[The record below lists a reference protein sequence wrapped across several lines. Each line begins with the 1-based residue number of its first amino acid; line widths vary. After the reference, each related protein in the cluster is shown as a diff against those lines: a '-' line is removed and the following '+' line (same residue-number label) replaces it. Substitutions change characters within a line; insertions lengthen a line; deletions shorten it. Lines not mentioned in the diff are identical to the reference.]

1 MADLREKLDKLRT
14 DAADF
19 VLMSRRSS
27 DPQKRALF
35 ERLADELAIEA
46 LELEQVVKLQ
56 SRRSGHSDMD
66 KVVPLHVRPDR
77 RCRSRFPFWAT
88 ASTRGPSFTAGG
100 LHATKPRG
108 LSGSRSTGQTPS
120 AAGPTG
126 ALLRPIRWLGPGRR
140 HACPEIALETEE
152 SLALSVANN
161 FPGPIG
167 SRLLCRLL

>member
-56 SRRSGHSDMD
+56 SRRSGYSDMD

-77 RCRSRFPFWAT
+77 R
-88 ASTRGPSFTAGG
+88 
-100 LHATKPRG
+100 
-108 LSGSRSTGQTPS
+108 
-120 AAGPTG
+120 
-126 ALLRPIRWLGPGRR
+126 
-140 HACPEIALETEE
+140 
-152 SLALSVANN
+152 
-161 FPGPIG
+161 
-167 SRLLCRLL
+167 